1 MKVKL
6 VHWNNAMRCC
16 VSFSHLHLAICWCY
30 RNIIPVTNTKWNAL
44 VEINRT
50 QNIYT
55 QKMHLK
61 SSGREIENGNTSKR
75 IIRWMFTEPKV
86 IFTLNEFQFFFS
98 RWNFFQIII
107 SLHFML
113 FVSEYLIY
121 KRNVYNIF
129 QLVACISHDI
139 STWNLCF
146 FVVDIFVLY
155 VLQFTVAAQDLGAS
169 LFEVGGW

>member
-1 MKVKL
+1 
-6 VHWNNAMRCC
+6 
-16 VSFSHLHLAICWCY
+16 
-30 RNIIPVTNTKWNAL
+30 
-44 VEINRT
+44 
-50 QNIYT
+50 
-55 QKMHLK
+55 
-61 SSGREIENGNTSKR
+61 
-75 IIRWMFTEPKV
+75 
-86 IFTLNEFQFFFS
+86 
-98 RWNFFQIII
+98 
-107 SLHFML
+107 ML